1 MMSNMK
7 IIIKQSKKEWF
18 LCAAIILAFAVFF
31 LYFLLYDDSYLY
43 IMFVLLLVAL
53 IVIALVDL
61 GTKYV
66 FDESGVRRIVLGRE
80 QLFLRWDD
88 CIYIGVFN
96 RIVGSNISKERE
108 KTFACAKTPLMHAD
122 MREAREKEY
131 SLHGNPYK
139 DITPSWKINEAIKI
153 PYKLIGDENYAK
165 ILELCGG
172 ERIVED
178 LTIDRVSHTSCT
190 MDDAFDWTEITSDCR
205 HKPKL
210 SLRDCMKYEFSKNG
224 ESIYRN
230 RRCRKCG
237 RAIDVKNDRSVNGK
251 EVIIATLISVLTV
264 VLSMAL
270 QIIAVLHLEWNG
282 MLELLW
288 VKVAFYAVI
297 VVSIF
302 VYAFMGVIFSHAL
315 ASYFVLNHSAE
326 WTIAQSN
333 VYEKE

>member
-1 MMSNMK
+1 MNNTK
-7 IIIKQSKKEWF
+7 VTIKQPKKEWF
-18 LCAAIILAFAVFF
+18 GFTALILVFTAFF

-43 IMFVLLLVAL
+43 IMFALLLVLL
-53 IVIALVDL
+53 IVIALVVCS
-61 GTKYV
+61 TKYV

-80 QLFLRWDD
+80 QLFLRWDE

-96 RIVGSNISKERE
+96 RIVGSNISIERE
-108 KTFACAKTPLMHAD
+108 KTFACAKTPLMHAN

-153 PYKLIGDENYAK
+153 PYKLIGDANYAK

-190 MDDAFDWTEITSDCR
+190 MDDAFGWTEITSDCH

-210 SLRDCMKYEFSKNG
+210 SLRDCMKYESSKNG

-237 RAIDVKNDRSVNGK
+237 RAIDVKNDRRVNGK

-264 VLSMAL
+264 LLSMAL

-288 VKVAFYAVI
+288 VKIVLYAVI

-302 VYAFMGVIFSHAL
+302 VYAFMGVIFSYVL
-315 ASYFVLNHSAE
+315 ASYLVLNHSAE
-326 WTIAQSN
+326 WKIAQSGTN
-333 VYEKE
+333 ESE

>member
-1 MMSNMK
+1 MNNTEVT
-7 IIIKQSKKEWF
+7 IRQPKKEWF
-18 LCAAIILAFAVFF
+18 AHAAVVLMFTAVF
-31 LYFLLYDDSYLY
+31 LYFLLYNGSYFYTILS
-43 IMFVLLLVAL
+43 LLTMLML
-53 IVIALVDL
+53 IVNAFVEC

-66 FDESGVRRIVLGRE
+66 FDESGVSRFVLGRE
-80 QLFLRWDD
+80 RLFLRWDE

-96 RIVGSNISKERE
+96 RIVGSNISIERE
-108 KTFACAKTPLMHAD
+108 KTFACAKTPLMHAN

-172 ERIVED
+172 ERIAED

-190 MDDAFDWTEITSDCR
+190 MDAFGWTEIASDCR

-210 SLRDCMKYEFSKNG
+210 SLRDCMKYESSKNG

-251 EVIIATLISVLTV
+251 ENILLFLISAFIL
-264 VLSMAL
+264 AL
-270 QIIAVLHLEWNG
+270 FMTPQVIAADWLDTTGLA
-282 MLELLW
+282 ELLW
-288 VKVAFYAVI
+288 VKIAFIAVFAVLI
-297 VVSIF
+297 TACVFTIKIF
-302 VYAFMGVIFSHAL
+302 GYGL
-315 ASYFVLNHSAE
+315 ASYLVLNHSAE

-333 VYEKE
+333 TNESE

>member
-1 MMSNMK
+1 MK
-7 IIIKQSKKEWF
+7 ITIRQSKKTWF
-18 LCAAIILAFAVFF
+18 CAIALSLVLIAYFFYLLLC
-31 LYFLLYDDSYLY
+31 DSSYLY
-43 IMFVLLLVAL
+43 IVVSL
-53 IVIALVDL
+53 ILPVIIVTVFAECS
-61 GTKYV
+61 TKYV
-66 FDESGVRRIVLGRE
+66 LDESGASRFVFGRKR
-80 QLFLRWDD
+80 LFLRWDE

-96 RIVGSNISKERE
+96 QIYFFKGGRDGE
-108 KTFACAKTPLMHAD
+108 KTFACAKTPLMHCSMKD
-122 MREAREKEY
+122 ARRIEY
-131 SLHGNPYK
+131 SLDGNPSN
-139 DITPSWKINEAIKI
+139 DISPSWKKNEAIKI

-190 MDDAFDWTEITSDCR
+190 MDDAFGWTEITSDCR

-333 VYEKE
+333 AYKKE

>member
-1 MMSNMK
+1 MNDTE
-7 IIIKQSKKEWF
+7 IIIKQPKKEWF
-18 LCAAIILAFAVFF
+18 IGAALILAFTAFF

-43 IMFVLLLVAL
+43 IMFALTLVLL
-53 IVIALVDL
+53 IVIALVVCS
-61 GTKYV
+61 TKYV

-80 QLFLRWDD
+80 QLFLRWDE

-108 KTFACAKTPLMHAD
+108 KTFACAKTPLMHAN

-190 MDDAFDWTEITSDCR
+190 MDDAFGWTETTSDCR

-237 RAIDVKNDRSVNGK
+237 RAIDVKNDRRVNGK

-264 VLSMAL
+264 LLSMAL

-288 VKVAFYAVI
+288 VKVVLYAVI

-302 VYAFMGVIFSHAL
+302 VYAFMGVIFSYVL

-326 WTIAQSN
+326 WMIARCYG
-333 VYEKE
+333 YEQK